1 MSARAGELCLSSA
14 CECLAE
20 DFGGWL
26 VCWSAFDVE
35 PPPEPF
41 PDRLKGD
48 NLRSGDGC
56 RLRWKLLLEMV
67 EWLVVGLPP
76 PPVL

>member
-1 MSARAGELCLSSA
+1 M
-14 CECLAE
+14 
-20 DFGGWL
+20 
-26 VCWSAFDVE
+26 
-35 PPPEPF
+35 EPF

-48 NLRSGDGC
+48 SLRSGDGC

-76 PPVL
+76 PPPVL